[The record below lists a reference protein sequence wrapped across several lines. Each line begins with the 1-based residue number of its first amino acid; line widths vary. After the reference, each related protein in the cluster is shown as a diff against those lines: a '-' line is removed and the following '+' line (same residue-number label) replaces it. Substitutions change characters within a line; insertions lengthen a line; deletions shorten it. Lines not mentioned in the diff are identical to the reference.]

1 VELALSEPFLL
12 MIAGPNGA
20 GKTTLTQHL
29 LRKDVDLGEYINPDD
44 IAAGLT
50 GTLAERTK
58 QAQLIADKR
67 RNECI
72 SAKRSFSFETVMSHP
87 SKIEILVRA
96 KEAGYTV
103 LLYFVG
109 TDDPQTNIERV
120 ALRVAQGGHAVP
132 DDKVRDRWLRTMTLL
147 QQAIR
152 SSDRSYIFDNSVVGT
167 VDTVPRLVFHRSATR
182 SGRLPQYELIGAP
195 PAWITRFVLNP
206 IGVNFFD
213 NYANSRQRTA
223 VGSIVT
229 LPVEAGVQTQSDT
242 IATLTEA
249 APRSL
254 PHSIETEQ
262 RLLGTI
268 IANSE
273 AFHRVSDF
281 LEPKHMFEPIHQT
294 IYEAAGT
301 LIRVGKIAAADS
313 LRTLLPI
320 DVDLGGLM
328 TLGQYLDRLV
338 AEATTLAKAHED
350 GRIIYELSLRR
361 ELIRLGEN
369 IVSAA
374 YDNQADSSPRL
385 QIKNAR
391 SQLHE
396 LETGRRNRLEPTL
409 PFQPPLTHGLHQ
421 FSKALVNAV
430 DSAARAYV
438 RIGSG
443 MSTGFRDVD
452 RQIAG
457 LQPSELIVLAS
468 RPGIGKTALA
478 TNVAYNVA
486 KSWGKET
493 RDLGG
498 ESAVSG
504 GVVGFFSLE
513 MSSEQIAT
521 RVISQQSGIPIS
533 VIRRGAITERDFEI
547 IRDQSIEF
555 QKLPL
560 FIDETTA
567 LSIEQLA
574 SRAHRLIREKGLDLL
589 IIDNLELLRIA
600 ARTDFGETRSGSLQ
614 ITRELKKL
622 AKDLDIPVLV
632 LAQLPSKIDK
642 RQDKRPKLE
651 DFSDKGAIEQD
662 ADVIIF
668 LHRDDFYLLKDE
680 PSPGS
685 YEHSDWMRQVEL
697 AYGRAELI
705 IAKQRNGATGT
716 VQLSF
721 NSSIGAFGDLQV

>member
-1 VELALSEPFLL
+1 

-29 LRKDVDLGEYINPDD
+29 LRNDIDLGEHINPDD
-44 IAAGLT
+44 IAAGLN

-58 QAQLIADKR
+58 EAQLIADKR
-67 RNECI
+67 RDECI
-72 SAKRSFSFETVMSHP
+72 TANRSFSFETVMSHP

-109 TDDPQTNIERV
+109 TDDPQTSIERV

-132 DDKVRDRWLRTMTLL
+132 DDKVRNRWLRTMTLL

-167 VDTVPRLVFHRSATR
+167 VDTVPRLVFHRTATR
-182 SGRLPQYELIGAP
+182 SGRLPQYELIGTP
-195 PAWITRFVLNP
+195 PAWITRFVLDP
-206 IGVNFFD
+206 LGVNFFD
-213 NYANSRQRTA
+213 NYTSSRHRATA
-223 VGSIVT
+223 GSIVS
-229 LPVEAGVQTQSDT
+229 LPVEAGVHGSGKQSDT

-249 APRSL
+249 AHRSM
-254 PHSIETEQ
+254 PHNLEAEQ

-268 IANSE
+268 IANSD
-273 AFHRVSDF
+273 AFHRVSNF

-294 IYEAAGT
+294 IFEAASN
-301 LIRVGKIAAADS
+301 LIRSGEIAAPDS
-313 LRTLLPI
+313 LKTLLPI
-320 DVDLGGLM
+320 DIDLGGL
-328 TLGQYLDRLV
+328 TLGQYLDRLK
-338 AEATTLAKAHED
+338 AEATTLAKVHED
-350 GRIIYELSLRR
+350 GRTVYELSLRR
-361 ELIRLGEN
+361 ELIHLGED
-369 IVSAA
+369 IVDAA
-374 YDNQADSSPRL
+374 YDRTDFAPRA
-385 QIKNAR
+385 QIEHAR
-391 SQLHE
+391 SQLLE
-396 LETGRRNRLEPTL
+396 LETGQYSRLEPTL

-421 FSKALVNAV
+421 FAKALVSAV
-430 DSAARAYV
+430 DAATRAYV
-438 RIGSG
+438 RTGSG
-443 MSTGFRDVD
+443 LSTGFKDVD
-452 RQIAG
+452 RKIAG
-457 LQPSELIVLAS
+457 LQPSELIVLGS

-478 TNVAYNVA
+478 TNIAYNVA
-486 KSWGKET
+486 KSWRAEA
-493 RDLGG
+493 REDGG
-498 ESAVSG
+498 ASTIDG

-533 VIRRGAITERDFEI
+533 VIRRGSITERDFEI

-555 QKLPL
+555 QTLPL

-574 SRAHRLIREKGLDLL
+574 GRAQRLKSEKGLDLL

-600 ARTDFGETRSGSLQ
+600 ARTNFGETKSGSLQ

-642 RQDKRPKLE
+642 RQDKRPRLE
-651 DFSDKGAIEQD
+651 ELSDKGAMEQD
-662 ADVIIF
+662 ADVIMF
-668 LHRDDFYLLKDE
+668 LHRDDFYLSKDE
-680 PSPGS
+680 PSLGS
-685 YEHSDWMRQVEL
+685 YEYEDWMRQLEL
-697 AYGRAELI
+697 AHGKAELI
-705 IAKQRNGATGT
+705 IVKQRNGATGT
-716 VQLSF
+716 VDLSF
-721 NSSIGAFGDLQV
+721 DPNIGSFSDLRI

>member
-1 VELALSEPFLL
+1 MELALSEPFLL

-20 GKTTLTQHL
+20 GKTTLTRHL

-44 IAAGLT
+44 IAAELT
-50 GTLAERTK
+50 GSLAERTK

-67 RNECI
+67 RDECI

-167 VDTVPRLVFHRSATR
+167 VDTVPRLVFNRSATP

-213 NYANSRQRTA
+213 NYANSRHKTT

-229 LPVEAGVQTQSDT
+229 LPVEVGLQTQTDT

-249 APRSL
+249 APRSM
-254 PHSIETEQ
+254 PHSLESEQ
-262 RLLGTI
+262 RLLGAI
-268 IANSE
+268 LANSE

-281 LEPKHMFEPIHQT
+281 LEPKHMFEPIHQA
-294 IYEAAGT
+294 IFEAAGS
-301 LIRVGKIAAADS
+301 LIRGGKIAAPDA
-313 LRTLLPI
+313 LKTLLPI
-320 DVDLGGLM
+320 EVDLGGLM
-328 TLGQYLDRLV
+328 TLGQYLDRLG

-350 GRIIYELSLRR
+350 ARIIYELSLRR
-361 ELIRLGEN
+361 ELIRLGED

-374 YDNQADSSPRL
+374 YDSPADSSPHS
-385 QIKNAR
+385 QIEYAR
-391 SQLHE
+391 SHLHE
-396 LETGRRNRLEPTL
+396 LETGHYNRLEPTL
-409 PFQPPLTHGLHQ
+409 PFQPPLTNGLHQ

-430 DSAARAYV
+430 DSAARAFGK
-438 RIGSG
+438 IGSG
-443 MSTGFRDVD
+443 LSTGFRDVD
-452 RQIAG
+452 RKIAG

-478 TNVAYNVA
+478 TNIAYNVA

-493 RDLGG
+493 RELGG
-498 ESAVSG
+498 ESG

-513 MSSEQIAT
+513 MSSEQLAT

-533 VIRRGAITERDFEI
+533 VIRRGAITARDFEI

-555 QKLPL
+555 QALPL

-574 SRAHRLIREKGLDLL
+574 GRAHRLKRGKGLDLL

-600 ARTDFGETRSGSLQ
+600 ARTNFGETRSGSLQ

-622 AKDLDIPVLV
+622 AKDLDISVLV
-632 LAQLPSKIDK
+632 LAQLPSKIEK
-642 RQDKRPKLE
+642 RQDRRPRLE

-662 ADVIIF
+662 ADVIFF
-668 LHRDDFYLLKDE
+668 LHREDFYLFKDE

-685 YEHSDWMRQVEL
+685 YDHLDWVRQVEL

-716 VQLSF
+716 IQLSF
-721 NSSIGAFGDLQV
+721 DPNTGSFSDLSI

>member
-1 VELALSEPFLL
+1 VELILSEPFLL
-12 MIAGPNGA
+12 MIAGPNGS

-29 LRKDVDLGEYINPDD
+29 LRKDIDLGEYINPDD

-58 QAQLIADKR
+58 QAQLIADKQR
-67 RNECI
+67 DECI

-103 LLYFVG
+103 FLYFVG

-167 VDTVPRLVFHRSATR
+167 IDTVPRLVFNRSATR
-182 SGRLPQYELIGAP
+182 SGRLPQYELFGAP
-195 PAWITRFVLNP
+195 PAWITRFVLDP

-213 NYANSRQRTA
+213 NFDNSRHKTT

-229 LPVEAGVQTQSDT
+229 FPLEAKVQTQSDT

-249 APRSL
+249 THRSA
-254 PHSIETEQ
+254 PHSIEAEQ

-268 IANSE
+268 LANSE

-281 LEPKHMFEPIHQT
+281 LEPRHMFEPLHQT
-294 IYEAAGT
+294 IFEAAGN
-301 LIRVGKIAAADS
+301 LIRGGKMAEPDS
-313 LRTLLPI
+313 LKTLLPI

-338 AEATTLAKAHED
+338 IEATALSKAHED
-350 GRIIYELSLRR
+350 GRTIYELSLRR
-361 ELIRLGEN
+361 ELIRLGED

-374 YDNQADSSPRL
+374 YDNRADFSPSL
-385 QIKNAR
+385 QIEHAR
-391 SQLHE
+391 SQLHDIE
-396 LETGRRNRLEPTL
+396 AGRHTRLEPTL
-409 PFQPPLTHGLHQ
+409 PFQPPLAHGLHQ

-430 DSAARAYV
+430 DSAARAYI

-443 MSTGFRDVD
+443 LKTGFTDVD
-452 RQIAG
+452 RKLAG
-457 LQPSELIVLAS
+457 LQPSELIVLGS

-478 TNVAYNVA
+478 TSIAYNVA
-486 KSWGKET
+486 KAWRKEG
-493 RDLGG
+493 RQDGG
-498 ESAVSG
+498 GSEVG
-504 GVVGFFSLE
+504 GGIVGFFSLE

-521 RVISQQSGIPIS
+521 RVISQQSGIPINI
-533 VIRRGAITERDFEI
+533 IRRGAITERDFEI

-555 QKLPL
+555 QALPL

-567 LSIEQLA
+567 LSIDQLA
-574 SRAHRLIREKGLDLL
+574 SRAHRLKREKGLDLL

-600 ARTDFGETRSGSLQ
+600 ARTNFGETRSGSLQ

-622 AKDLDIPVLV
+622 AKDLEIPVLV
-632 LAQLPSKIDK
+632 LAQLPSKVAK
-642 RQDKRPKLE
+642 RQDKQPRLE

-680 PSPGS
+680 PPPGS
-685 YEHSDWMRQVEL
+685 YDYLDWVRQVEL
-697 AYGRAELI
+697 AHGKAELI

-716 VQLSF
+716 IQLSF
-721 NSSIGAFGDLQV
+721 DPNTGSFSDLSM